1 MEPAQYKE
9 FKEGLADWIGKNNS
23 KEHPINLQT
32 LRGNLNQ
39 GKRYAWQDISK
50 AINELIAEQRF
61 APDPEQENQLAKINH
76 APIPGLLE
84 IFDFWWKGKK

>member
-1 MEPAQYKE
+1 MPPRH
-9 FKEGLADWIGKNNS
+9 GKTETLTVRYPVFRLEQDLKTRAVIACYN
-23 KEHPINLQT
+23 QT
-32 LRGNLNQ
+32 L
-39 GKRYAWQDISK
+39 ASK
-50 AINELIAEQRF
+50 FGRKARRIAEQRF